1 MQRGQAFDAFKLLIA
16 AVVAGA
22 ILVILLSMIG
32 GFVPVGQDPLTVM
45 GQELNK
51 VKKGGVASTSS
62 QVVQFQEGQE
72 FTANAVA
79 KEAGLSTGQVQFCC
93 TDGVTD
99 LNNKCTSTSGDV
111 SYRFDAEDS
120 KASFEECSPQ
130 ELIVNSQI
138 SGKIRAYCPVESS
151 APCIIGFKVSR
162 G

>member
-62 QVVQFQEGQE
+62 QTVQFSQGEE
-72 FTANAVA
+72 FESDAVA
-79 KEAGLSTGQVQFCC
+79 KEAGVNKGQVFFCC
-93 TDGVTD
+93 DQEVGDATAKCDGYEFIEQD
-99 LNNKCTSTSGDV
+99 AFECSSEGDV
-111 SYRFDAEDS
+111 
-120 KASFEECSPQ
+120 
-130 ELIVNSQI
+130 LIVNDDI
-138 SGKIRAYCPVESS
+138 SGKVRAYCPTSDD
-151 APCIIGFKVSR
+151 PCIIGFKVSR
-162 G
+162 

>member
-62 QVVQFQEGQE
+62 QTVQFSQGEE
-72 FTANAVA
+72 FESDAVA
-79 KEAGLSTGQVQFCC
+79 KEAGINKGQVVFCC
-93 TDGVTD
+93 GQ
-99 LNNKCTSTSGDV
+99 SSGDGDPKCDN
-111 SYRFDAEDS
+111 YEFTEQDA
-120 KASFEECSPQ
+120 FECSS
-130 ELIVNSQI
+130 EGDVLIVEEDI
-138 SGKIRAYCPVESS
+138 SGKVRAYCPTSDD
-151 APCIIGFKVSR
+151 PCIIGFKVSR
-162 G
+162 